1 MNRDF
6 QVEFLSYV
14 KQKVVET
21 EVKGRRH
28 SSHGMT
34 YAVRKS
40 SPIRPLKTKPSCSSP
55 VRTDTKLRRK
65 QPSFTGGAS
74 LQLSSKSDSGESMP
88 PVKKNVKRDPCIPA
102 VPLLAERPKRTIIPK
117 NLDESAGLSWREE
130 TDLKKALLAS
140 LRESKRQE
148 LEEQV
153 ELELKQSLIKPSSS
167 GSSSIHKSK
176 PSRQVSKESKE
187 VESLTQKVDS
197 PVSWGM
203 KTPQHKTLSHN
214 KGSKGI
220 SKAAMTTDYVSDSPS
235 VKVRAQRKFAQGQGV
250 CSAPSSPSP
259 SVNMTPVKI
268 QASASPAS
276 SGKKRHLVATKRAKT
291 EDFLTFLCLRGT
303 PALPKKLNFFNY
315 PPVMTEKVTRPANMV
330 KLSRNGGRGNT
341 TPVKYEDGNSRDSFD
356 LDVSPLE
363 PCLKF
368 TKGRKRLTSRREDF
382 QDMQESSCRSD
393 SVKENVSVLTDLQRK
408 PPVSCGIDTNASL
421 APSRHMGYSTL
432 CDEQPVIQGMND
444 VQEKTPE
451 ENAGDS
457 ESVLPSDLDSRCHVD
472 GGVPISI
479 AEMSGLPGITA
490 IAKGQTGTDLA
501 VCDTNGEL
509 LFNAKSVS
517 KFFNPESS
525 TTKELV
531 SPSVIGQN
539 INVPCTQVETSHSQH
554 NLSSCV
560 EEALED
566 NKVPCAWNIVKR
578 KDIQNAQD
586 LIPTNSIATC
596 CEGYAIAETVMIK
609 SSGNTDL
616 SRYCQSLS
624 SSAQDKLGMNVIP
637 GSQKTDFIKNVRI
650 NFVPTTSLVDD
661 NNERDRSPLLSA
673 RECDGEFQII
683 GQGSPQLSES
693 CCIQPR
699 DTPPRRPFSK
709 HSDRFPRASS
719 PPPNLSPV
727 KPIAMRPTPTKSRV
741 PPPLLPIEPLKKYES
756 KKVMTRSESAV
767 KLKKLQV
774 TVTRLRSGKV
784 AYSHHH
790 KSPFKTYH
798 KVQKLKKTKE
808 AISEKIKAKKSKKTD
823 GGEERGESQKMK
835 KNKDSVDTNE
845 KKKSAKQKVVKKKL
859 NTDDSKPMKMLP
871 LEEPSRKKTKTL
883 VSHEKPLTQGKSRAK
898 PIKDGAKSKGT
909 TKDHPKRKIKTE
921 VTTNMPIK
929 QEKLK
934 KETDD
939 EMHSTTDKGMLTR
952 RGRAS
957 SVPHSDEIEI
967 TFKTIMPKI
976 PSKQCLS
983 SHCSNSSRSSK
994 VSLGKRKFEGSEH
1007 KDSIGV
1013 EQHISGT
1020 LPAKLSKKNT
1030 DIPQGSKLRSQS
1042 SGAVTEESCEK
1053 KRCHPGERARRVTS
1067 TMSSRAK
1074 NNLIKMPVSNKRGRP
1089 TAKSSPTSERMKETV
1104 KGNEEAVQLSEAPMY
1119 SPAAN
1124 EFVDPIDFIEAIKPN
1139 AEQQGMCKIIPPQ
1152 EVWKPECKVRDDM
1165 RFVYQIQHVHKM
1177 YKRWGPNVQHV
1188 ECIKRQLEAQGGG
1201 MEHPPNVGGI
1211 ELDLSRLQ
1219 QAIQSFGGM
1228 QTVLAKN
1235 ILPKVCDALNI
1246 PRMALDRM
1254 SRLYDAYCKYLVPY
1268 DTLTTEEKEKLD
1280 QQVSMMRQKKKRVED
1295 DCVLKGKSTS
1305 LGNFYRVARNTKLMW
1320 FTKEE
1325 PSPEQVEHEYWKIV
1339 TERQVHVAVHAGHV
1353 GTQHWGSGFPNKR
1366 ENQYY
1371 RHGWNFNNVPE
1382 NANNLLKVLGTI
1394 ESVTTPTLHIGMLF
1408 STSCWSRDPHLLP
1421 YIVYNHTGADVIWYC
1436 IPGSETQKFQ
1446 TAMKKLVP
1454 SLVTDQP
1461 VWLPEDTVMISPRL
1475 LLMEGVSVNRTV
1487 QSAGQFIAVFPESF
1501 TATLSCGYNVLE
1513 SVHFAPSSWIPLGRK
1528 ADGLLSESSESQLFP
1543 VEQLF
1548 CSLVRDD
1555 RTPVDTLK
1563 LVLPE
1568 LTAVIEEENS
1578 ARQQLLEAGL
1588 HSWEKMELPDDPF
1601 PGGKR
1606 KKSFETLEE
1615 EDNVCEICK
1624 KICYFSMVVNESEDA
1639 VYCLKHALPHV
1650 QKKKNLKAC
1659 KVMFRCTEKELQSV
1673 IDNTRDRIEALSNT
1687 STSSRKRQAKVK
1699 VC

>member
-356 LDVSPLE
+356 LDVSPL
-363 PCLKF
+363 
-368 TKGRKRLTSRREDF
+368 
-382 QDMQESSCRSD
+382 
-393 SVKENVSVLTDLQRK
+393 
-408 PPVSCGIDTNASL
+408 
-421 APSRHMGYSTL
+421 
-432 CDEQPVIQGMND
+432 
-444 VQEKTPE
+444 
-451 ENAGDS
+451 
-457 ESVLPSDLDSRCHVD
+457 
-472 GGVPISI
+472 
-479 AEMSGLPGITA
+479 
-490 IAKGQTGTDLA
+490 
-501 VCDTNGEL
+501 
-509 LFNAKSVS
+509 
-517 KFFNPESS
+517 
-525 TTKELV
+525 
-531 SPSVIGQN
+531 
-539 INVPCTQVETSHSQH
+539 
-554 NLSSCV
+554 
-560 EEALED
+560 
-566 NKVPCAWNIVKR
+566 
-578 KDIQNAQD
+578 
-586 LIPTNSIATC
+586 
-596 CEGYAIAETVMIK
+596 
-609 SSGNTDL
+609 
-616 SRYCQSLS
+616 
-624 SSAQDKLGMNVIP
+624 
-637 GSQKTDFIKNVRI
+637 
-650 NFVPTTSLVDD
+650 
-661 NNERDRSPLLSA
+661 
-673 RECDGEFQII
+673 
-683 GQGSPQLSES
+683 
-693 CCIQPR
+693 PR